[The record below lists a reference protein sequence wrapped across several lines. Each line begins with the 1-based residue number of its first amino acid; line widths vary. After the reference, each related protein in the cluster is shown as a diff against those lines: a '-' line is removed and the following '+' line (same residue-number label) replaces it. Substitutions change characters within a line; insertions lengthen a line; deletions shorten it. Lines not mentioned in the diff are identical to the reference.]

1 MIDVARVDHWA
12 SHGTSLLHRASVP
25 AKLLFLLAVVA
36 AAVAAREP
44 LPLAAGCLLLF
55 AVAAAGGLPWLSIGL
70 LSLYA
75 AVFALLY
82 AVSLHGGLRVVAL
95 ILLKAVTPAYA
106 VGLVIV
112 TTHYPRIFAVLSR
125 MLPEVVA
132 AGLFMT
138 YRTFFILMDMMHH
151 FGTAIRLRGGFTPG
165 SIVRNGGNIARGIAA
180 LLVKAVERASRLYAV
195 MAVRGYSGSMAD
207 PAVGGW
213 GRHDALPVAVGTA
226 VLAMALLWRR

>member
-12 SHGTSLLHRASVP
+12 AHGTSLLHRASVP
-25 AKLLFLLAVVA
+25 AKLLLLLAVVA
-36 AAVAAREP
+36 ASVAARQP
-44 LPLAAGCLLLF
+44 LPLAAGCLLLV
-55 AVAAAGGLPWLSIGL
+55 AVASAIGLPWLSIGL

-82 AVSLHGGLRVVAL
+82 AVSLHGGPRIVAL

-112 TTHYPRIFAVLSR
+112 STPYPRIFAVLSR
-125 MLPEVVA
+125 MLPEIVA
-132 AGLFMT
+132 AALFMT
-138 YRTFFILMDMMHH
+138 YRTFFILVDMMHH

-207 PAVGGW
+207 RAVGGW
-213 GRHDALPVAVGTA
+213 GRYDALPVAVGA
-226 VLAMALLWRR
+226 GVLALTLLWRR